1 MSSTAITAQRERQRR
16 VVDRLAEHGPPA
28 PADAVIETHL
38 SWVILAGDRA
48 LKLKKALHYPWLD
61 YASLAAR
68 RHQCREEVRLNRRLA
83 PAVYLGV
90 AAVTATDGGHL
101 VLDGDGPPLAYLVR
115 MRRLREGDRLGQHL
129 GADGV
134 TPADVDALA
143 DTLSGFYAARTAVS
157 PEPHAWLETTRGHV
171 NADSTALTVPRYG
184 LDRTLIRH
192 IARDVHH
199 LLDDRA
205 DEIAGRLREG
215 RVVEGHGDL
224 RAEHVYFTPGP
235 TVIDCLEF
243 DRSLRVVDPADELA
257 FLALECARLGADWI
271 GPRLLRR
278 YTAVNGDAPGERL
291 IAAYTA
297 RRALLWAK
305 LAVWH
310 LDRAPARDREKWL
323 ERAGAYLTLARERV
337 LG

>member
-1 MSSTAITAQRERQRR
+1 MSSTAIAAQRAHQRR
-16 VVDRLAEHGPPA
+16 LVDQLAGHDLPA

-38 SWVILAGDRA
+38 SWVILAGERA
-48 LKLKKALHYPWLD
+48 FKLKKALLYPWLD
-61 YASLAAR
+61 YASPAAR
-68 RHQCREEVRLNRRLA
+68 GRHCREEVRLNRRLA
-83 PAVYLGV
+83 PTVYLGV

-101 VLDGDGPPLAYLVR
+101 VLDGDGPPLAYLVG
-115 MRRLREGDRLGQHL
+115 MQRLRERDCLAQRLP
-129 GADGV
+129 ADGV
-134 TPADVDALA
+134 PPADIDALA
-143 DTLSGFYAARTAVS
+143 DTLAGFYAARAPFT
-157 PEPHAWLETTRGHV
+157 PEPHAWIEVIREHV
-171 NADSTALTVPRYG
+171 DADSTALAVPRYG
-184 LDRTLIRH
+184 LDRTLIRRV
-192 IARDVHH
+192 ARDVHG

-205 DEIAGRLREG
+205 DEIARRLREG

-235 TVIDCLEF
+235 VVIDCLEF
-243 DRSLRVVDPADELA
+243 DRALRIVDPADELA

-271 GPRLLRR
+271 GPRLLQR
-278 YTAVNGDAPGERL
+278 YTEVSGDAPGDRL
-291 IAAYTA
+291 IAAYTG

-310 LDRAPARDREKWL
+310 LDRDPSRDREKWL

>member
-1 MSSTAITAQRERQRR
+1 MSSTAIAAQRAHQRR
-16 VVDRLAEHGPPA
+16 IVDQLAEHGPPA

-90 AAVTATDGGHL
+90 AAVSATDGGHL

-115 MRRLREGDRLGQHL
+115 MQRLPERDCLGQRLGT
-129 GADGV
+129 GGV
-134 TPADVDALA
+134 TPAEVDTLA
-143 DTLSGFYAARTAVS
+143 DTLSGFYAART
-157 PEPHAWLETTRGHV
+157 PFTPPPHAWLEAMRGHID
-171 NADSTALTVPRYG
+171 ADSTALGVSRYG
-184 LDRTLIRH
+184 LDRALIRRV
-192 IARDVHH
+192 ARDVHG

-205 DEIAGRLREG
+205 DEIGGRLRDG

-243 DRSLRVVDPADELA
+243 DRGLRIVDPADELA
-257 FLALECARLGADWI
+257 FLALECHRLGAEWI
-271 GPRLLRR
+271 GPRPLRR
-278 YTAVNGDAPGERL
+278 YTEVCGDAPGDRL
-291 IAAYTA
+291 LAAYTG

-310 LDRAPARDREKWL
+310 LDRDPARDREKWL
-323 ERAGAYLTLARERV
+323 ERAGTYLTLARERI